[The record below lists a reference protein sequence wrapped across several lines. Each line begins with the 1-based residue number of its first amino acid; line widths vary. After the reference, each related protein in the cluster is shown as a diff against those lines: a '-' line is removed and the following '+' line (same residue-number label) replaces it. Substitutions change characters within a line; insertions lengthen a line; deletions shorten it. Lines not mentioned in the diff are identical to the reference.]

1 MSKSPYIP
9 AHLHIAANVTS
20 IGIIRRHSRCHLPM
34 VKCSIMSKWISRSSS
49 NYIRMQPLRYRSHIG
64 HRTVTIPID
73 PRWKWCTD
81 FTSTE
86 SKKILATNTST
97 KIAMIQSGA
106 GDGANIFT
114 PSVNDSIGWKW
125 LLVRPD
131 EGTFFI
137 IRSSSH
143 KPYNHRQWDK
153 LDGNIIQGSIVWNIV
168 GDLSVAL
175 RGVRAKVD
183 TNTSR

>member
-1 MSKSPYIP
+1 MVHWLYID
-9 AHLHIAANVTS
+9 
-20 IGIIRRHSRCHLPM
+20 GI
-34 VKCSIMSKWISRSSS
+34 
-49 NYIRMQPLRYRSHIG
+49 QEDIG
-64 HRTVTIPID
+64 HEHINWDRGD
-73 PRWKWCTD
+73 
-81 FTSTE
+81 
-86 SKKILATNTST
+86 SKLILDHP
-97 KIAMIQSGA
+97 SGA

-114 PSVNDSIGWKW
+114 PSINDSIGWKW

-153 LDGNIIQGSIVWNIV
+153 LDGDIIQGSIVWNTV

-175 RGVRAKVD
+175 RGARAKVD